1 MPRKQD
7 IRMKKERDIRLT
19 IGPEG
24 SILWVETLRIRA
36 AAFINGKILRHSGKC
51 DCMLAESGNVS

>member
-1 MPRKQD
+1 
-7 IRMKKERDIRLT
+7 MKKERDIRLT